1 MFTFNRT
8 RSCIAVQI
16 VNYTFLESVNLVGF
30 LQSFVGG
37 SWLRW
42 DAQRAD
48 LHVAQIWEMTAS
60 SSSSAWA
67 PWTIALARNA
77 VGFTFFI
84 VTHIVTKKLFQVVCA
99 KLLGMPSTQFICLM
113 FFRALW

>member
-1 MFTFNRT
+1 
-8 RSCIAVQI
+8 

-30 LQSFVGG
+30 LQGFVGG

-48 LHVAQIWEMTAS
+48 LHVAQIWETTAPIATATH
-60 SSSSAWA
+60 AWA
-67 PWTIALARNA
+67 PWMVALARNA

-84 VTHIVTKKLFQVVCA
+84 LTHIVTKKLFQVVCA
-99 KLLGMPSTQFICLM
+99 KLLGMPASTQSFL
-113 FFRALW
+113 